1 MQKVEFNSEGEAIDS
16 ATGRVIGKRN
26 AAGQLVFHESSQP
39 QEQKTMP
46 STPQK
51 EEKKLQSDIIK
62 KSVSY
67 SKYEVRPDSEF
78 TIRFCLGFKDER
90 VVVYTEDAY
99 LKLPDVE
106 RHWVTFRMWTYTNEL
121 AWKNQCMEYDH
132 QTRNFK
138 LNSSKLDELKVRH
151 LIKDW
156 SFSEVDPKFKLLHV
170 NKILSDESY
179 DMFKGFF
186 PTIINNVI
194 FLMNQVLEQNG

>member
-1 MQKVEFNSEGEAIDS
+1 MQRIEFNSNGEAIDPS
-16 ATGRVIGKRN
+16 TGRIIGRRN
-26 AAGQLVFHESSQP
+26 AAGQLVLNEKTSDSPKKPDQI
-39 QEQKTMP
+39 QMTEQKK
-46 STPQK
+46 S
-51 EEKKLQSDIIK
+51 QSEIIK

-99 LKLPDVE
+99 LKLPDLE
-106 RHWVTFRMWTYTNEL
+106 RHWVKFRMWTFSEEL

-138 LNSSKLDELKVRH
+138 LNSTKLDEFKVRN
-151 LIKDW
+151 LIKEW
-156 SFSEVDPKFKLLHV
+156 SFSEFDPKFKLLHV

-179 DMFKGFF
+179 DIFKGFF
-186 PTIINNVI
+186 PSIINNII